1 MHGLALKT
9 LVPALLL
16 AILPAA
22 LSAQHDPAEREVR
35 AVVDSFTAAL
45 ERGDSVRALA
55 YLHPDL
61 LVYEG
66 GHAETLAEY
75 RSHHLAS
82 DIAFLAATRSET
94 LATHLQVMG
103 ESALWMSESRTRGT
117 VRERQIDSRGAET
130 FVLVRTPEGWKIR
143 HIHWSSGRSQPGG

>member
-1 MHGLALKT
+1 MKRLGPMAL
-9 LVPALLL
+9 LPALLL
-16 AILPAA
+16 AAFPASLP
-22 LSAQHDPAEREVR
+22 AQHDPAEREVR

-45 ERGDSVRALA
+45 ERGDSVRMLA
-55 YLHPDL
+55 YLHEDL

-66 GHAETLAEY
+66 GHAETLEEY

-82 DIAFLAATRSET
+82 DIAFAAATRSET
-94 LATHLQVMG
+94 LATHLLVKG
-103 ESALWMSESRTRGT
+103 ESALWMRESRTRGT
-117 VRERQIDSRGAET
+117 FRERQIDSRGAET